1 MNTPFSLC
9 LFSLFLT
16 SLGLWIPFFLCL
28 LSQRDE
34 EEDDEGQMVGEGDV
48 IPALD
53 LVRTMSMSSDK
64 DILRQLRDAM
74 NPKQKQQAFVMVVQA
89 GLALVAVG
97 ILLAVVIV
105 GYISLVRIG
114 TAVQTMAD
122 QTTQLKNIT
131 KQTSEKM
138 TALTKNLE
146 PVAILPELDASL
158 QQMNDDVDTLTNTM
172 CGSPLFAATCPADFR
187 AGVFGPTAGD
197 ETPAGGK
204 R

>member
-48 IPALD
+48 NPALD

-146 PVAILPELDASL
+146 PVAILPELDARDRGHTHRH
-158 QQMNDDVDTLTNTM
+158 M
-172 CGSPLFAATCPADFR
+172 G
-187 AGVFGPTAGD
+187 
-197 ETPAGGK
+197 
-204 R
+204 